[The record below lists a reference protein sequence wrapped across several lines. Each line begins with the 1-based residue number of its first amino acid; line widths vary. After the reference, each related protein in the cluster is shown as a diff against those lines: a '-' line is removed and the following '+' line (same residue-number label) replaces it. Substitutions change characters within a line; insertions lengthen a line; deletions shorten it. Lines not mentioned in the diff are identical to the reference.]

1 MSEDQ
6 GRPVTPHRSGGGQR
20 VVVGGGAGRTSLALA
35 AMLAMT
41 AGAGVAG
48 AGFPITARSDD
59 RRYAVWPPR
68 NEPYNSGRR
77 AEKDA
82 IARAKAEAK
91 RQRKAAKRL
100 KTANAEVTGA

>member
-1 MSEDQ
+1 MR
-6 GRPVTPHRSGGGQR
+6 GRS
-20 VVVGGGAGRTSLALA
+20 SLALA

-68 NEPYNSGRR
+68 NEPDDRGRR
-77 AEKDA
+77 SEKDA
-82 IARAKAEAK
+82 IALAKAEAK
-91 RQRKAAKRL
+91 RQRRAAKRAA
-100 KTANAEVTGA
+100 KVGAGNTATEGHNA